1 MVLCATALHVHEPL
15 FFSVIIEACTLDGE
29 EEDEVKGHLMC
40 MMSLGLK
47 EIKMMYKTP

>member
-1 MVLCATALHVHEPL
+1 MQLLYMCMSLC